1 MNSFYLLQFETRLF
15 ISFFNI
21 SKKPHPSFS
30 PLYRVFRIGKTESE
44 QKQIQQLKKQPLYI
58 KPDDATK
65 TPPPQ
70 NSTMAS
76 FKTTKKHHKHI
87 NNPFPSKPKTLSFTQ
102 ETLIF
107 DLESIPS
114 QKIYEIG
121 HDFQLN
127 WSSNKGG
134 SLSISHKSNPS
145 RSIWATVP
153 GRAFVSAAVADTEV
167 EESRGSFLIK
177 DKNVRLVCN
186 HQTVEDI
193 RIIQDFDYQDSG
205 PGKERARSPVV
216 QIKGR
221 IFTVKEGKKRAQ
233 NSIENGSLQLV
244 EKKLCT
250 CAKYWMLFDQKN
262 SDQVGFQVRFG
273 KPDSGR
279 APKFS
284 SRSYGYRG
292 LARKIGRI
300 RRLRFSWCGYLTRKG
315 VVIAISPSE
324 EENVVMKSASFPEFN
339 RICVTYSSEKSERF
353 YGFGEQFSH
362 MDLKGKRVPIFVQ
375 EQGIGRG
382 DQPITFAANL
392 VSYR

>member
-1 MNSFYLLQFETRLF
+1 
-15 ISFFNI
+15 
-21 SKKPHPSFS
+21 
-30 PLYRVFRIGKTESE
+30 
-44 QKQIQQLKKQPLYI
+44 
-58 KPDDATK
+58 
-65 TPPPQ
+65 
-70 NSTMAS
+70 MAS

-87 NNPFPSKPKTLSFTQ
+87 NNPFPSKPKTQPFTQ
-102 ETLIF
+102 GTLIF
-107 DLESIPS
+107 DPESIPS
-114 QKIYEIG
+114 QQVYEIG
-121 HDFQLN
+121 HDFQLY

-193 RIIQDFDYQDSG
+193 RIIQDSDYQDSG
-205 PGKERARSPVV
+205 PEKERARSPVV

-221 IFTVKEGKKRAQ
+221 IFTVKRAQ
-233 NSIENGSLQLV
+233 TCDENGSLEMV
-244 EKKLCT
+244 EKKAST
-250 CAKYWMLFDQKN
+250 CGKYWMLFDQKN
-262 SDQVGFQVRFG
+262 NDQVGFQVRFG

-279 APKFS
+279 AQKLSP
-284 SRSYGYRG
+284 RSYGYRG

-315 VVIAISPSE
+315 VVIAISPTE
-324 EENVVMKSASFPEFN
+324 EENVVMKNASFPEFN

>member
-1 MNSFYLLQFETRLF
+1 MQEKLLQ
-15 ISFFNI
+15 S
-21 SKKPHPSFS
+21 SPS
-30 PLYRVFRIGKTESE
+30 
-44 QKQIQQLKKQPLYI
+44 
-58 KPDDATK
+58 
-65 TPPPQ
+65 Q

-76 FKTTKKHHKHI
+76 FKITKKHHKHI
-87 NNPFPSKPKTLSFTQ
+87 NNPFPSKPKTLPFTHG
-102 ETLIF
+102 TLIF
-107 DLESIPS
+107 DSESIPS
-114 QKIYEIG
+114 QQVYDIG

-127 WSSNKGG
+127 WSSDNGG
-134 SLSISHKSNPS
+134 SLSIFHKSKPS

-177 DKNVRLVCN
+177 DKDVRLVCN

-193 RIIQDFDYQDSG
+193 RIVEDSDYQDSLSIEG
-205 PGKERARSPVV
+205 PAKERARSPVLL
-216 QIKGR
+216 IKGR
-221 IFTVKEGKKRAQ
+221 IFTVKGRKKRVQTSMA
-233 NSIENGSLQLV
+233 NGSLQLA
-244 EKKLCT
+244 EKKIST
-250 CAKYWMLFDQKN
+250 YAKYWMLFDQKN
-262 SDQVGFQVRFG
+262 SNQVGFQVRFG
-273 KPDSGR
+273 KPESGR
-279 APKFS
+279 AQKFS

-300 RRLRFSWCGYLTRKG
+300 RRLRFSWCGYFTRKG

-324 EENVVMKSASFPEFN
+324 EENAVMKNASFPEFN
-339 RICVTYSSEKSERF
+339 RICITYSSEKSERF

-362 MDLKGKRVPIFVQ
+362 MDFKGKRVPIFVQ